1 MLPISQIEVLDDVP
15 GKDGFKFIKMPYWFF
30 KKNQNDL
37 RISRIDKK
45 KSLYLKGMDSKEENM
60 ERLFDPMF
68 EKYFDVIVYDDIDQ
82 KKYDIAK
89 SNYIRFKKTC

>member
-1 MLPISQIEVLDDVP
+1 
-15 GKDGFKFIKMPYWFF
+15 MPYWFF
-30 KKNQNDL
+30 KKNQKRFKNFKN
-37 RISRIDKK
+37 RQKE
-45 KSLYLKGMDSKEENM
+45 SLYLKGMDSKEENM

-89 SNYIRFKKTC
+89 SNYIRFKKPVNEEEIKGGLG